1 MVTVHLPVTIA
12 WLTEVPS
19 PSLSPPQTV
28 FTDHSLFG
36 FADTSAIVTNNFLQV
51 SLADVDHC
59 ICVSYTG

>member
-1 MVTVHLPVTIA
+1 MPPP
-12 WLTEVPS
+12 LTARR
-19 PSLSPPQTV
+19 PQTV

-36 FADTSAIVTNNFLQV
+36 FADTSAIVTNNFLQA